1 MAAQAVTI
9 TESSNQQVSL
19 VKIKWA
25 WTTDGAAGA
34 IVDSTTAGEVNTTTA
49 KYTGVVMRLVTDP
62 VDGPTASYDIV
73 IKDEDGADVL
83 LGNGA
88 DRHTT
93 TTEDGFNAPYATIY
107 DSKLS
112 LNVANAG
119 NTKSGITYLYIAKL

>member
-9 TESSNQQVSL
+9 TESTNPQSGV

-49 KYTGVVMRLVTDP
+49 RYTGIVLRCVTDP

-73 IKDEDGADVL
+73 VKDSDGADVL
-83 LGNGA
+83 LGYGA

-93 TTEDGFNAPYATIY
+93 NTEDAIGGPFATIY